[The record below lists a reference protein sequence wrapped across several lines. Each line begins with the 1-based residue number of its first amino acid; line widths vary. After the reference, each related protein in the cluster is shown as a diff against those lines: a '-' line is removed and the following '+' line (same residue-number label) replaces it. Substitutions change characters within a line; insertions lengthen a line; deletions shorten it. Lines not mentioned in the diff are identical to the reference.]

1 MARRGTAAK
10 IDIQELEKLSALQ
23 ATDVEIAAWF
33 DVSPRT
39 IERRR
44 KKPKFAEVMER
55 GKAKG
60 RLSLRRLQLRLA
72 ERGSTAMAIFLGK
85 QILGQAD
92 RLEHQVDDPHRV
104 LKAIILPKIWEVP
117 PEVLNPPPRPPLPPM
132 EIDADRRRRQ
142 VEADYLAIR
151 KADRLAIE
159 EKYGSP
165 GNDGRY

>member
-1 MARRGTAAK
+1 MARRGTTAK
-10 IDIQELEKLSALQ
+10 IDLQELEKLSALQ

-33 DVSPRT
+33 EVSPRT

-44 KKPKFAEVMER
+44 KNPRFGEIMER

-92 RLEHQVDDPHRV
+92 RLEHQVDTVPNVIR
-104 LKAIILPKIWEVP
+104 AIIMPKIWEVP
-117 PEVLNPPPRPPLPPM
+117 PEVMNPPPRPAIVPM
-132 EIDADRRRRQ
+132 ETDADRRRRQ

-151 KADRLAIE
+151 RADRLAIE
-159 EKYGSP
+159 EKYGDQ
-165 GNDGRY
+165 GNGRRD